1 MFRNLKFGYT
11 VAMMPL
17 LAAIGFILIIVQTL
31 WIGRQNET
39 HLNRIETGYVPALQL
54 SMQLEKQ
61 LDEVQRKLQ
70 AAVAIQDEDMLQEV
84 ALVRDVVLKL
94 LEASKLNPIRNVQD
108 VEKFEATFQ
117 DYYQV
122 AVKTSQQMMVAED
135 DESSALGAEELT
147 AQIGAMT
154 KKLNTVKEMLA
165 KATENDRKEMK
176 AAFMSAGETIQTST
190 RTAIIVTVI
199 ILTLLA
205 LLSAF
210 ILRGVTGALNEMT
223 DMARS
228 VAAGDLSRPVMNRN
242 GENEIAQLS
251 GSIDQMA
258 DALRDQVGAIKEAVS
273 KLLQNSS
280 EVTSAT
286 AQLSSAASEQASSI
300 AETTSTIEEMKQS
313 GQVAKQSASNIVESS
328 EESMDVSQ
336 EGLGAVE
343 ESAAEI
349 DRIREQS
356 EEIATGIEGLR
367 TQVSEVGEIISMVNQ
382 VAEQSN
388 LLAVNASI
396 EAAKAGESGL
406 GFAVVAQEVKNL
418 ASQSKQ
424 ATSQVGKTL
433 NNIQTAIEGV
443 FRMARAGRER
453 AEAGVSSIKN
463 TGAVIQRLGGVIST
477 SAENAKR
484 IAISSNEQVV
494 GLEQVAQA
502 MTSVNMAAS
511 ENLNSTQQVEK
522 GSDSLNSMAR
532 QLEEL
537 VARYELKDSA

>member
-1 MFRNLKFGYT
+1 
-11 VAMMPL
+11 MMPL
-17 LAAIGFILIIVQTL
+17 LAASGFILIIVQTL
-31 WIGRQNET
+31 WIGKQNES
-39 HLNRIETGYVPALQL
+39 HLERIETGFVPALQL
-54 SMQLEKQ
+54 SMQLEGQ
-61 LDEVQRKLQ
+61 LEEVQRKFQ
-70 AAVAIQDEDMLQEV
+70 DAVATADEEILAEV
-84 ALVRDVVLKL
+84 ALVEDHMKKL
-94 LEASKLNPIRNVQD
+94 LAESKLNPIRNEQD
-108 VEKFEATFQ
+108 VEKFAAAFQ
-117 DYYQV
+117 DYYQL
-122 AVKTSQQMMVAED
+122 AVQTSRQMLVAED
-135 DESSALGAEELT
+135 DESFSFGGAEIE
-147 AQIGAMT
+147 QIAAMT
-154 KKLNTVKEMLA
+154 KKFNAVHEMLTA
-165 KATENDRKEMK
+165 AIESDQKEMK
-176 AAFMSAGETIQTST
+176 AAFVAAGNTIQTST
-190 RTAIIVTVI
+190 RTAILVTVI
-199 ILTLLA
+199 ILALLTLL
-205 LLSAF
+205 SVF
-210 ILRGVTGALNEMT
+210 ILRGVTGALTEMT

-228 VAAGDLSRPVMNRN
+228 VAAGDLSRPVMDRN

-258 DALRDQVGAIKEAVS
+258 NALRDQVGAIKEAVA
-273 KLLQNSS
+273 QVMETSS

-300 AETTSTIEEMKQS
+300 AETTATIEEMKQS
-313 GQVAKQSASNIVESS
+313 GQVAKQSAGAIVESS
-328 EESMDVSQ
+328 EESMNVSQ

-349 DRIREQS
+349 DRIRAQS
-356 EEIATGIEGLR
+356 EQIAAGIEDLR
-367 TQVSEVGEIISMVNQ
+367 GQVSEVGEIIAMVNQ

-453 AEAGVSSIKN
+453 AEAGVNSIKN

-502 MTSVNMAAS
+502 MTSVNQAAS

-537 VARYELKDSA
+537 VARYDLKDSD